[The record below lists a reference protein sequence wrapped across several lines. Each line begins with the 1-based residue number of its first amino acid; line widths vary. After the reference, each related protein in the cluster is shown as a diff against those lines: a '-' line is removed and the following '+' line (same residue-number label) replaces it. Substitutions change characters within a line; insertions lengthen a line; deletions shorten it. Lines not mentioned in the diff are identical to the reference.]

1 MLFQAN
7 PNISFGFT
15 FINTNVF
22 RCKNKY
28 HNNNLQII
36 CRFFYNIAKKK
47 INFVEECQEN
57 NRNIP
62 KLLLILYLET
72 NSSSL

>member
-28 HNNNLQII
+28 LNSNLQ
-36 CRFFYNIAKKK
+36 FFSIFFLQYGKKK
-47 INFVEECQEN
+47 INFMEE
-57 NRNIP
+57 
-62 KLLLILYLET
+62 
-72 NSSSL
+72 